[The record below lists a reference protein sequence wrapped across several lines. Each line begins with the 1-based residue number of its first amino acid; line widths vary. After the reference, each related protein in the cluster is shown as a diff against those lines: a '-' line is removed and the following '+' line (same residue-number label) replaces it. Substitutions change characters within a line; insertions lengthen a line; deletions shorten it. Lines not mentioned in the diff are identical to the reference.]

1 MASYLEDAER
11 YRAGVARFLRDL
23 VALPSPS
30 GNERAVAER
39 IVDEMKA
46 LGYDDARVDAMGNAI
61 GRVGAGKTTIVLD
74 AHIDTV
80 GVGDPSAW
88 SFDPFAGAVEDGV
101 VYGRGAGDD
110 KGSVAAMVYG
120 GALLARRALDGADA
134 TVYVVGTV
142 MEEDCDGLALE
153 YVLTETIPD
162 ADCVIVGESTS
173 LDVYR
178 GQRGRMEV
186 SVTFRGR
193 SAHASAPERGDNAV
207 VKMAPLITDI
217 TALNDRLAGDS
228 FLGVGTIAVTKI
240 ECATPSLNA
249 IPDSCTIYLDRR
261 LSSGETRDSALKEI
275 AELPSAAGAEIE
287 VSTYAVPSWTG
298 LVRSTDKYYP
308 TWVLDEDDPLVK
320 AGVAAVT
327 DALGAPPGVGRWI
340 FSTNG
345 VASAGRLGI
354 PTIGFGPGD
363 EVTAHTTDDRCPI
376 DHLVKCIAAYAALP
390 TRIVAAG
397 IGR

>member
-1 MASYLEDAER
+1 MASYLKDAER
-11 YRAGVARFLRDL
+11 YRTGVTNFLRDL

-30 GNERAVAER
+30 GGEKAVAER
-39 IVDEMKA
+39 VVEEMTR
-46 LGYDDARVDAMGNAI
+46 LGYDEVRIDRMGNAI
-61 GRVGAGKTTIVLD
+61 GRVGTGDTVIVFD
-74 AHIDTV
+74 AHMDTV
-80 GVGDPSAW
+80 GTGDPSSW
-88 SFDPFAGAVEDGV
+88 GFDPFEGKIEDGV

-120 GALLARRALDGADA
+120 GGLCRSRALDGVDA

-142 MEEDCDGLALE
+142 MEEDCDGLALGH
-153 YVLTETIPD
+153 VLTESIPV
-162 ADCVIVGESTS
+162 ADWVIIGESTS

-178 GQRGRMEV
+178 GQRGRMEM

-193 SAHASAPERGDNAV
+193 SAHASAPERGDNAIS
-207 VKMAPLITDI
+207 KMAPLVAEI
-217 TALNDRLAGDS
+217 TALNDRLAGDE
-228 FLGVGTIAVTKI
+228 FLGKGTIAVTKI
-240 ECATPSLNA
+240 ECETPSLNA

-261 LSSGETRDSALKEI
+261 LARGETRESAVKEV
-275 AELPSAAGAEIE
+275 AGLPSAAGAEID
-287 VSTYAVPSWTG
+287 VPTYAVPSWKGVTPA
-298 LVRSTDKYYP
+298 TDKYYP
-308 TWVLDEDDPLVK
+308 TWVLDEEHPLVQ

-327 DALGAPPGVGRWI
+327 EALGAPPGIGRWI

-363 EVTAHTTDDRCPI
+363 ERTAHTTDDRCPV
-376 DHLVKCIAAYAALP
+376 DHLVKCIAAYAAMP
-390 TRIVAAG
+390 KHITG